1 MTKWQ
6 VLFLKEIKHLFRD
19 TKTIIQTVVVP
30 TFITPLLIGG
40 IFYYVGSIANEET
53 KKIYDVS
60 FYSEQNIKSESL
72 LKRLNAS
79 DRITI
84 INEDTEEGVIDS
96 VSNDLSEVGIV
107 LPANFAEKLDTNS
120 NAKVTI
126 YSKNIDTFSQAENI
140 VTNTI
145 KDFEEEERASRLIDL
160 NLDEDYINPIS
171 IDQEDLTTEEESAGS
186 IFGAILALFFV
197 MYVMS
202 GSMYPAI
209 DLGAGEK
216 ERGTMETLISTNI
229 SSVDII
235 IGKMLSVTTS
245 AVLTAIFSMLG
256 FAIPLL
262 VIFIFY
268 ADSINEYLFSL
279 LSAIINPVALL
290 GVFILIIPL
299 SVFMG
304 AFLLAISVYAKTPKE
319 AGLLLGNVLIVFI
332 VPCYIPLINP
342 GLELD
347 IIGALIPC
355 YNLALITNNLIAGTV
370 DWFLYGVA
378 LVSTIVYCCIAIYI
392 TYIMFDD
399 ENVIFRS

>member
-6 VLFLKEIKHLFRD
+6 VLLVKEIKHLFRD
-19 TKTIIQTVVVP
+19 TKTIVQTVVVP
-30 TFITPLLIGG
+30 TFITPLLLGA
-40 IFYYVGSIANEET
+40 IFWYVGSIATEET
-53 KKIYDVS
+53 KKTYDIS
-60 FYSEQNIKSESL
+60 TYTSTESNL
-72 LKRLNAS
+72 ITQLNDSDRLNVLTEAS
-79 DRITI
+79 IDEVITSVT
-84 INEDTEEGVIDS
+84 NGVTEIGLVLDNS
-96 VSNDLSEVGIV
+96 FLNDLES
-107 LPANFAEKLDTNS
+107 DS
-120 NAKVTI
+120 SAKITI
-126 YSKNIDTFSQAENI
+126 YSKNIDTFSQAKSL
-140 VTNTI
+140 VTNI
-145 KDFEEEERASRLIDL
+145 IDDFEEAERNERLVAL
-160 NLDEDYINPIS
+160 NLTNEYVNPIV
-171 IDQEDLTTEEESAGS
+171 IEEEDLTTEQESAGS

-202 GSMYPAI
+202 GSTYPAV

-245 AVLTAIFSMLG
+245 AVLTATFSMLG
-256 FAIPLL
+256 FAIPMV
-262 VIFIFY
+262 VIFLFY
-268 ADSINEYLFSL
+268 ADSVNEYLFSL
-279 LSAIINPVALL
+279 LSALLNPVAFL

-319 AGLLLGNVLIVFI
+319 AGLLLGNVLIIFI

-347 IIGALIPC
+347 FVGALIPC

-378 LVSTIVYCCIAIYI
+378 LVSTIVYCCIAIYV

>member
-6 VLFLKEIKHLFRD
+6 VLLVKEIKHLFRD
-19 TKTIIQTVVVP
+19 TKTIVQTVVVP
-30 TFITPLLIGG
+30 TFITPLLLGA
-40 IFYYVGSIANEET
+40 IFWYVGSIATEET
-53 KKIYDVS
+53 KKTYDIS
-60 FYSEQNIKSESL
+60 TYTSTESNL
-72 LKRLNAS
+72 ITQLNDSDRLNVLTEAS
-79 DRITI
+79 IDEVITSVT
-84 INEDTEEGVIDS
+84 DGVTEIGLVLDNS
-96 VSNDLSEVGIV
+96 FLNDLES
-107 LPANFAEKLDTNS
+107 DS
-120 NAKVTI
+120 SAKITI
-126 YSKNIDTFSQAENI
+126 YSKNIDTFSQAKSL
-140 VTNTI
+140 VTNI
-145 KDFEEEERASRLIDL
+145 IDDFEEAERNERLVAL
-160 NLDEDYINPIS
+160 NLTNEYVNPIV
-171 IDQEDLTTEEESAGS
+171 IEEEDLTTEQESAGS

-202 GSMYPAI
+202 GSTYPAV

-245 AVLTAIFSMLG
+245 AVLTATFSMLG
-256 FAIPLL
+256 FAIPML
-262 VIFIFY
+262 VIFLFY
-268 ADSINEYLFSL
+268 ADSVNEYLFSL
-279 LSAIINPVALL
+279 LSALLNPVAFL

-319 AGLLLGNVLIVFI
+319 AGLLLGNVLIIFI

-347 IIGALIPC
+347 FVGALIPC

-378 LVSTIVYCCIAIYI
+378 LVSTIVYCCIAIYV

>member
-6 VLFLKEIKHLFRD
+6 VLLVKEIKHLFRD
-19 TKTIIQTVVVP
+19 TKTIVQTVVLP
-30 TFITPLLIGG
+30 TFITPLLLGG
-40 IFYYVGSIANEET
+40 IFWYVGSIATEET
-53 KKIYDVS
+53 KKTYDIS
-60 FYSEQNIKSESL
+60 TYTSTESNL
-72 LKRLNAS
+72 ITQLNDSDRLNVLTEAS
-79 DRITI
+79 IDEVITSVT
-84 INEDTEEGVIDS
+84 DGVTEIGLVLDNS
-96 VSNDLSEVGIV
+96 FLNDLES
-107 LPANFAEKLDTNS
+107 DS
-120 NAKVTI
+120 SAKITI
-126 YSKNIDTFSQAENI
+126 YSKNIYTFSQAKSL
-140 VTNTI
+140 VTNI
-145 KDFEEEERASRLIDL
+145 IDDFEEAERNERLVAL
-160 NLDEDYINPIS
+160 NLTNEYVNPIV
-171 IDQEDLTTEEESAGS
+171 IEEEDLTTEQESAGS

-202 GSMYPAI
+202 GSTYPAV

-245 AVLTAIFSMLG
+245 AVLTATFSMLG
-256 FAIPLL
+256 FAIPMV
-262 VIFIFY
+262 VIFLFY
-268 ADSINEYLFSL
+268 ADSVNEYLFSL
-279 LSAIINPVALL
+279 LSALLNPVAFL

-319 AGLLLGNVLIVFI
+319 AGLLLGNVLIIFI

-347 IIGALIPC
+347 FVGALIPC

-378 LVSTIVYCCIAIYI
+378 LVSTIVYCCIAIYV

>member
-6 VLFLKEIKHLFRD
+6 VLLVKEIKHLFRD
-19 TKTIIQTVVVP
+19 TKTIVQTVVVP
-30 TFITPLLIGG
+30 TFITPLLLGA
-40 IFYYVGSIANEET
+40 IFWYVGSIATEET
-53 KKIYDVS
+53 KKTYDIS
-60 FYSEQNIKSESL
+60 TYTSTESNL
-72 LKRLNAS
+72 ISQLNDSDRLNVLAEENI
-79 DRITI
+79 DEVITSVT
-84 INEDTEEGVIDS
+84 NGVTEIGLVLDNS
-96 VSNDLSEVGIV
+96 FLNDLES
-107 LPANFAEKLDTNS
+107 DS
-120 NAKVTI
+120 SAKITI
-126 YSKNIDTFSQAENI
+126 YSKNIDTFSQAKSL
-140 VTNTI
+140 VTNI
-145 KDFEEEERASRLIDL
+145 IDDFEEVERNERLVAL
-160 NLDEDYINPIS
+160 NLTNEYVNPIV
-171 IDQEDLTTEEESAGS
+171 IEEEDLTTEQESAGS

-202 GSMYPAI
+202 GSTYPAV

-245 AVLTAIFSMLG
+245 AVLTATFSMLG
-256 FAIPLL
+256 FAIPMV
-262 VIFIFY
+262 VIFLFY
-268 ADSINEYLFSL
+268 ADSVNEYLFSL
-279 LSAIINPVALL
+279 LSALLNPVAFL

-319 AGLLLGNVLIVFI
+319 AGLLLGNVLIIFI

-347 IIGALIPC
+347 FVGALIPC

-370 DWFLYGVA
+370 DWFLYAVA
-378 LVSTIVYCCIAIYI
+378 LVSTIVYCCIAIYV

>member
-6 VLFLKEIKHLFRD
+6 VLLVKEIKHLFRD
-19 TKTIIQTVVVP
+19 TKTIVQTVVVP
-30 TFITPLLIGG
+30 TFITPLLLGA
-40 IFYYVGSIANEET
+40 IFWYVGSIATEET
-53 KKIYDVS
+53 KKTYDIS
-60 FYSEQNIKSESL
+60 TYTSTESNL
-72 LKRLNAS
+72 ITQLNDSDRLNVLTEAS
-79 DRITI
+79 IDEVITSVT
-84 INEDTEEGVIDS
+84 DGVTEIGLVLDNS
-96 VSNDLSEVGIV
+96 FLNDLES
-107 LPANFAEKLDTNS
+107 DS
-120 NAKVTI
+120 SAKITI
-126 YSKNIDTFSQAENI
+126 YSKNIDTFSQAKSL
-140 VTNTI
+140 VTNI
-145 KDFEEEERASRLIDL
+145 IDDFEEEERNERLVAL
-160 NLDEDYINPIS
+160 NLTNEYVNPIV
-171 IDQEDLTTEEESAGS
+171 IEEEDLTTEQESAGS

-202 GSMYPAI
+202 GSTYPAV

-245 AVLTAIFSMLG
+245 AVLTATFSMLG
-256 FAIPLL
+256 FAIPMV
-262 VIFIFY
+262 VIFLFY
-268 ADSINEYLFSL
+268 ADSVNEYLFSL
-279 LSAIINPVALL
+279 LSALLNPVAFL

-319 AGLLLGNVLIVFI
+319 AGLLLGNVLIIFI

-347 IIGALIPC
+347 FVGALIPC

-378 LVSTIVYCCIAIYI
+378 LVSTIVYCCIAIYV